1 MISIV
6 RTNSDNTDFR
16 KLVNLLDAELLV
28 RDGEEHVFYA
38 QFNNIDSLSEVVVA
52 YSDQIAVGCGAIKA
66 YAEQTAEIKRMFVKE
81 ENRGK
86 GVAGKILGELETWSR
101 ELNFDE
107 CILETGFKQP
117 EAIALYKKSGY
128 EVIPNYGQYIG
139 VENSVCMKKIIG
151 DQFKSVPAAKPLDV
165 R

>member
-6 RTNSDNTDFR
+6 RTNSDNADFR
-16 KLVNLLDAELLV
+16 TLVTLLDAELQI

-38 QFNNIDSLSEVVVA
+38 QFNKIDSLSEVVVA
-52 YSDQIAVGCGAIKA
+52 YSGNAAIGCGAIKA
-66 YAEQTAEIKRMFVKE
+66 YAEQTAEIKRMFVRE

-117 EAIALYKKSGY
+117 EAITLYKKSGY

-139 VENSVCMKKIIG
+139 VGNSVCMRKKI
-151 DQFKSVPAAKPLDV
+151 

>member
-6 RTNSDNTDFR
+6 RTNSENADF
-16 KLVNLLDAELLV
+16 KTLVTLLDAELQV
-28 RDGEEHVFYA
+28 RDGEEHTFYA
-38 QFNNIDSLSEVVVA
+38 QFNKIDSLREVVVA
-52 YSDQIAVGCGAIKA
+52 YLQESPVGCGAIKA
-66 YAEQTAEIKRMFVKE
+66 YAGRTAEVKRMFVKA

-86 GVAGKILGELETWSR
+86 GIAGKILSELEAWAK

-117 EAIALYKKSGY
+117 EAIALYKKAGY

-139 VENSVCMKKIIG
+139 VGNSVCMQKRI
-151 DQFKSVPAAKPLDV
+151 
-165 R
+165 

>member
-6 RTNSDNTDFR
+6 RTNSENEDFR
-16 KLVNLLDAELLV
+16 ALVTLLDGELQI
-28 RDGEEHVFYA
+28 RDGEEHHFYA
-38 QFNNIDSLSEVVVA
+38 QFNKIDNLREVVVA
-52 YSDQIAVGCGAIKA
+52 YFEEIAIGCGAIKA
-66 YAEQTAEIKRMFVKE
+66 YTERTVEVKRMFVKA

-86 GVAGKILGELETWSR
+86 GVAGKILGELETWAN

-128 EVIPNYGQYIG
+128 EVIHNYGQYVG
-139 VENSVCMKKIIG
+139 VDNSLCMKKRIQI
-151 DQFKSVPAAKPLDV
+151 
-165 R
+165 